1 MNRDDVVTT
10 ALAVLDSWGLEY
22 TSMRRV
28 AGALDVQPSALY
40 HHVANKQTL
49 LGLMADRIVAGV
61 GVDADLIGTSHRLR
75 DAMLAVRDGA
85 EVVAT
90 ASAFRLGLS
99 ELESDLAKQSTP
111 DVARTLLIYVVGHT
125 QATQLHRQASALGAI
140 GADPDGDDS
149 FGDASFDRG
158 LSIILE

>member
-1 MNRDDVVTT
+1 
-10 ALAVLDSWGLEY
+10 
-22 TSMRRV
+22 MRRV

-61 GVDADLIGTSHRLR
+61 GVDADLVETSHRLR
-75 DAMLAVRDGA
+75 AAMLAVRDGA

-99 ELESDLAKQSTP
+99 ELESDLAKQSSP

-125 QATQLHRQASALGAI
+125 QATQLHRQASAMGAI
-140 GADPDGDDS
+140 EADPDAADS

-158 LSIILE
+158 LEIILC